1 MPSAVNEHSLMH
13 MRAQA
18 HCFRAVY
25 NGVVSASMKQTS
37 QLLEADLHTSK
48 YPS

>member
-1 MPSAVNEHSLMH
+1 MPSAVNEHRLMD
-13 MRAQA
+13 MRTQA

-25 NGVVSASMKQTS
+25 NGVSASMKQTS